1 METINLLKEMKEM
14 AGQNI
19 IKDLIFR
26 EGNKGLLSLVESDI
40 AKMAVREFENSQGAL
55 TFLGDENQTL
65 KDKIRSQ

>member
-1 METINLLKEMKEM
+1 M

-40 AKMAVREFENSQGAL
+40 AKMAVREFENSQAVIKI
-55 TFLGDENQTL
+55 LGDEN
-65 KDKIRSQ
+65 